1 MTSPILMPASAAG
14 DPVAYR
20 IRGND
25 EWEVCFPYA
34 LDYLGEGNRRV
45 DSWYARHRMARA
57 DFSTSPQVFLNLNTP
72 QDKQLIERMLTAAQ
86 AGA

>member
-1 MTSPILMPASAAG
+1 
-14 DPVAYR
+14 
-20 IRGND
+20 
-25 EWEVCFPYA
+25 
-34 LDYLGEGNRRV
+34 
-45 DSWYARHRMARA
+45 MARA

>member
-1 MTSPILMPASAAG
+1 MTEADAEISVAHDGERLQ
-14 DPVAYR
+14 PVHALLR
-20 IRGND
+20 RALLPD
-25 EWEVCFPYA
+25 L